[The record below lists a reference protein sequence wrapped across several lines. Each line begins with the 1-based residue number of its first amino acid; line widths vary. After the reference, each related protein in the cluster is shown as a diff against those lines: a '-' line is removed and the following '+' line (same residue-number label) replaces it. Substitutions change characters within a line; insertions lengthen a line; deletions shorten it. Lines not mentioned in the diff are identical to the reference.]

1 MEAIGKLSTTVIY
14 DSWKFEREMEVNVR
28 AVVFL
33 QIYQVLETQER
44 EILLHI
50 VVLRL
55 LNTKYSI

>member
-1 MEAIGKLSTTVIY
+1 
-14 DSWKFEREMEVNVR
+14 MEVNVR

-44 EILLHI
+44 EILLYL
-50 VVLRL
+50 VALRL